1 MAHATAVDMA
11 IRDFYAEDVRNLDRI
26 QLKQKRLGRTIDR
39 LRSRVKVEHEEVRF

>member
-11 IRDFYAEDVRNLDRI
+11 IRDYYAEDIQHLDRM

-39 LRSRVKVEHEEVRF
+39 LRSRVKVVHEETRS